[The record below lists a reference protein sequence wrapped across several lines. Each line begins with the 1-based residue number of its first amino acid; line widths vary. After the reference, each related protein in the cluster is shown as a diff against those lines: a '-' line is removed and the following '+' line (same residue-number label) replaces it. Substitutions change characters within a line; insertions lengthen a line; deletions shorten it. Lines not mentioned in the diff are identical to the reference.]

1 MNKEAKIFLGVEG
14 ASQARSNVAS
24 VQGAFG
30 ALLKTLENVKRLGI
44 ETSRA
49 ITDIKPFDPKRAI
62 QSAEATRYSVQRL
75 AIDAGTSVESL
86 TKKFDSIGEKLGIST
101 QEVTGLAG
109 ELSRLTLDPKGSI
122 EALQALGVE
131 ANNTNRSLYELSQIG
146 ASLHNDLRVPLED
159 VGGELVRINRIAK
172 EAGTTGGGKGLQQ
185 LLAGL
190 GPELSKFD
198 VATDSARQ
206 RLEALVAL
214 LAGKLPHQQGM
225 QAAGSV
231 LGALSSNAQQI
242 GLYLGRDVYTAEGG
256 IDPAAIFQLWDK
268 VRKTRG
274 DASQLRVLT
283 KLFGGDRRAAL
294 NFLSVGNVGNVDDLA
309 AGRAEAANARR
320 MGVYTPGMTVYDP
333 DRMTD
338 EQRQRIREE
347 MYGPEDKLAG
357 TAAGEAAQIEQERAN
372 AERRAGEK
380 LLEAKDQHRRRFK
393 GNGAGRVAHD
403 TVVGVLPGV
412 VQDVVT
418 GVEAG
423 TAAYDARSREELPA
437 AKGADPMDRLILET
451 QRTNELLK
459 NLPQKTGEQLR
470 ADPNQMGVEKGRS
483 RPAN

>member
-14 ASQARSNVAS
+14 TSQARSNVMG

-30 ALLKTLENVKRLGI
+30 ALVKTLENVKKLGI
-44 ETSRA
+44 ETAKA
-49 ITDIKPFDPKRAI
+49 ITDIKPLDPRRAV
-62 QSAEATRYSVQRL
+62 QSAEQTRYSIQRL
-75 AIDAGTSVESL
+75 AIDAGASVDSL
-86 TKKFDSIGEKLGIST
+86 TKKFDSIGEQLGIST

-109 ELSRLTLDPKGSI
+109 ELSRMTLDPKGSV

-131 ANNTNRSLYELSQIG
+131 ANNTNRSLSEMTQIG
-146 ASLHNDLRVPLED
+146 ASLHNDLRVPLQD
-159 VGGELVRINRIAK
+159 VGEELVRINRIAK

-198 VATDSARQ
+198 TATDSARQ

-225 QAAGSV
+225 AAAGSV
-231 LGALSSNAQQI
+231 LGALSGNAAQI
-242 GLYLGRDVYTAEGG
+242 GRYLGRDVHTAEGG
-256 IDPAAIFQLWDK
+256 IDPSAIFSLWDK

-274 DASQLRVLT
+274 EAAQLRVLT

-294 NFLSVGNVGNVDDLA
+294 NFLAVGNVGNVDDLA

-320 MGVYTPGMTVYDP
+320 MGIFTPGVAVYDP

-357 TAAGEAAQIEQERAN
+357 TAAGEARQIDLEREN
-372 AERRAGEK
+372 AERRAGEA
-380 LLEAKDQHRRRFK
+380 LLKAKDEHRRRFK
-393 GNGAGRVAHD
+393 GNGAARVAHD
-403 TVVGVLPGV
+403 TAVGVLPGV

-418 GVEAG
+418 GLEAG
-423 TAAYDARSREELPA
+423 TAAYDARNKGELPA
-437 AKGADPMDRLILET
+437 ARGADPMDRLVLET
-451 QRTNELLK
+451 ERTNELLR

-470 ADPNQMGVEKGRS
+470 TDPNQLGVEKGRS